1 MALGQSVFNRNSSN
15 SGKKTINVY
24 SNYRM
29 TNSKDVGQYGGS
41 SMSFSFWQGT
51 LKLSVAPLKV
61 VSGQDYPM
69 PDREH
74 EVSAYLKHTKANILA
89 KEIRKFMA
97 GEIQSTGITTGAQT
111 FITISDG
118 SEFGLTQP
126 VICIRKLNKDLS
138 AVEEEILFICR
149 TDFHFA
155 VHNFDVEKF
164 DGDKDF
170 ESYKNMDLED
180 LAVVLEEYAK
190 SMTNAQAYAVHETAQ
205 YVNSSMLANIEAIA
219 DKLGVSTGMSGNS
232 NYGGSESSGGFK
244 RASLD
249 DM

>member
-1 MALGQSVFNRNSSN
+1 M
-15 SGKKTINVY
+15 
-24 SNYRM
+24 
-29 TNSKDVGQYGGS
+29 
-41 SMSFSFWQGT
+41 
-51 LKLSVAPLKV
+51 
-61 VSGQDYPM
+61 
-69 PDREH
+69 
-74 EVSAYLKHTKANILA
+74 
-89 KEIRKFMA
+89 
-97 GEIQSTGITTGAQT
+97 
-111 FITISDG
+111 
-118 SEFGLTQP
+118 
-126 VICIRKLNKDLS
+126 
-138 AVEEEILFICR
+138 
-149 TDFHFA
+149 
-155 VHNFDVEKF
+155 EKF

-190 SMTNAQAYAVHETAQ
+190 SMTNAHAYAVHETAQ